1 MKTVNITL
9 KIFATV
15 ILVLALTACPDKKKD
30 RAKNYVRNDRSSDWQ
45 NSYGYINPQT
55 GQGMQD
61 WGVITNYNG
70 FNGAL
75 QAFMAGAEVG
85 YVSGNEYDDTGIR
98 FHGSISS
105 QVYFLVWDEYANQ
118 SGQAFYWPMTLAE
131 EPEIS
136 GNYARVILQ
145 DSIGQVKLEGN
156 INNNGIWQGN
166 VQFYNN
172 NGNSG
177 GTLGNFSIP
186 ADVILN

>member
-15 ILVLALTACPDKKKD
+15 ILALALTACPDKKKD
-30 RAKNYVRNDRSSDWQ
+30 RAKNYVRNDRGSGWQ

-85 YVSGNEYDDTGIR
+85 YVSGNGDDDTGIR

-136 GNYARVILQ
+136 GSYARVILQ